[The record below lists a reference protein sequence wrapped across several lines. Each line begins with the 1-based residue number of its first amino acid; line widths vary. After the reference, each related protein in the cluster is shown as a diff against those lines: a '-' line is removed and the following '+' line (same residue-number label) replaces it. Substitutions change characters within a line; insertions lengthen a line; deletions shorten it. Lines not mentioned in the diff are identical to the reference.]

1 MFSDLLDRK
10 QATLAYI
17 NIDLKKSKT
26 LHFFKGVS
34 VSVFAKNW
42 KPCLFSFLAQ

>member
-34 VSVFAKNW
+34 VKECLLKIGNLVF
-42 KPCLFSFLAQ
+42 FRF